1 MARNQDAGPLPSPMV
16 GGDDVIAQI
25 QALVGPHSF
34 DYEGPAAVADPM
46 LKAGLDN
53 SPIYH
58 PLGVGGRVA
67 QTVAG
72 AIMARKAAE
81 MHSKSAQG
89 QAAANA
95 ALEQAKMKQTLA
107 LKQYEEEQQNK
118 RQDKSIAETAKDRAA
133 QRELGAQQRQETLRH
148 NKAEEDLRTKQFQ
161 WETGTLPSTTD
172 DGSAPPPRGVPHVE
186 NETDQKT
193 KVAGG
198 DKLLTGADRESMQVQ
213 PTSRKGMFNA
223 PPEGTVKGSWFGQ
236 YRGWHDP
243 DSGTQTASGISLNE
257 PGIAL
262 PSRKTLGQWF
272 DVTAPNG
279 KTMRVRQTDLGP
291 AKWTGRG
298 VDITASLADKFGYK
312 PGNFPTDEGFKVRPA
327 SGPQEDFK
335 LAGEERPVKR
345 GLTGAPPTPKGR
357 PDDMGPGV
365 TPQSKP
371 PLLGQKGVTSQ
382 HVPNNDPRAL
392 KALYGNGYGP
402 PIVSPKAIAADQG
415 KPGNSPGI
423 HIAEGPNGEKLPIE
437 YHPDNPSLQRLGNV
451 QPTAER
457 ETPHDFDYTNR
468 DDVNRAIDRLNAH
481 PSKQNMEAA
490 QKLRDEYIKHQY
502 EVTGKQETKDIE
514 RYSKMEEGF
523 SGAGQAARDAKQYGK
538 IANSAIDNPQFY
550 SGSAAQAVLALK
562 KLGVAAHLLPRDAA
576 TPMEVIQKVT
586 AANIQQQIEQLKAE
600 GAQMGAAGGRIFANQ
615 AALME
620 KASQNIELSPAGN
633 KYLTKLNDWMADQNI
648 RMADFANQ
656 YKREHKHLDANFEHE
671 LAMKIDKDPAW
682 QLPDDLMFNPKTE
695 KKAESKEP
703 HDLAHMKPVMEGG
716 HLRMRPTGPDDYS
729 PDIYPSLPMAPIFR
743 GAAPLSNAAR
753 GMFSSGPRA
762 GSKILESLK
771 MDKDAPFIAKLL
783 MGEQAIQHGVPW
795 LWHKLTGG

>member
-107 LKQYEEEQQNK
+107 LKQYEEGEQNK
-118 RQDKSIAETAKDRAA
+118 RQDKQIAETAKDRAA
-133 QRELGAQQRQETLRH
+133 QRELTSAQRQETERH
-148 NKAEEDLRTKQFQ
+148 NKQDESFRQQELDLNRRRYGPSVLSQPDEAQPAPKEPSKDDDPFAPDTKPGKQSKNI
-161 WETGTLPSTTD
+161 PS
-172 DGSAPPPRGVPHVE
+172 
-186 NETDQKT
+186 
-193 KVAGG
+193 
-198 DKLLTGADRESMQVQ
+198 GAQREQMQVQ
-213 PTSRKGMFNA
+213 PTGHRGMFNA

-312 PGNFPTDEGFKVRPA
+312 PNNFPTDEGFRVTPA
-327 SGPQEDFK
+327 SGPGGFQM
-335 LAGEERPVKR
+335 AGEERPV
-345 GLTGAPPTPKGR
+345 PKGIVGSPPSPRAR

-365 TPQSKP
+365 TPRSRP
-371 PLLGQKGVTSQ
+371 PMGPGLQNQ

-392 KALYGNGYGP
+392 KALYGDGYGP

-423 HIAEGPNGEKLPIE
+423 HIAQGPNGEKLPIE
-437 YHPDNPSLQRLGNV
+437 YHPQNPSLQRLGNV
-451 QPTAER
+451 QTISDETQPPNAQER
-457 ETPHDFDYTNR
+457 RLLGGNEKDRELGGQMYRERIQRENAGHQRYLEEEGTTLAKE
-468 DDVNRAIDRLNAH
+468 RATIDRTASSATDEL
-481 PSKQNMEAA
+481 PQL
-490 QKLRDEYIKHQY
+490 QLLGKLIK
-502 EVTGKQETKDIE
+502 DP
-514 RYSKMEEGF
+514 
-523 SGAGQAARDAKQYGK
+523 
-538 IANSAIDNPQFY
+538 NFY
-550 SGSAAQAVLALK
+550 SGWRADDFARMSAAAKALGISQGRVATLLQFAT
-562 KLGVAAHLLPRDAA
+562 KL
-576 TPMEVIQKVT
+576 
-586 AANIQQQIEQLKAE
+586 
-600 GAQMGAAGGRIFANQ
+600 GAAGSLENIQEMAQSGAVRVPEMNMIRDSNFSKDLTPEAN
-615 AALME
+615 AAVV
-620 KASQNIELSPAGN
+620 
-633 KYLTKLNDWMADQNI
+633 D
-648 RMADFANQ
+648 
-656 YKREHKHLDANFEHE
+656 
-671 LAMKIDKDPAW
+671 
-682 QLPDDLMFNPKTE
+682 
-695 KKAESKEP
+695 
-703 HDLAHMKPVMEGG
+703 
-716 HLRMRPTGPDDYS
+716 LRMRLAQRRIEVANAAQHWADNHGGQIDRKFYQKVREHYKDKPLISDDEIDHYNEM
-729 PDIYPSLPMAPIFR
+729 IYPKDKKSDTKSDSEGWHQGEGFR
-743 GAAPLSNAAR
+743 IRP
-753 GMFSSGPRA
+753 
-762 GSKILESLK
+762 K
-771 MDKDAPFIAKLL
+771 
-783 MGEQAIQHGVPW
+783 Q
-795 LWHKLTGG
+795 